1 MPRFKRYL
9 ILTIL
14 LSQYGYTK
22 IYLSQPGCYKY
33 RGIYTGFENG
43 ISSILISPETR
54 GRHVLKVKTSADPKI
69 FNNQIVEGRVYI
81 MQPDLEDNL
90 GVVNST
96 DLELLAPSTNIK
108 EKWAKVK
115 DEECSATKISKK

>member
-1 MPRFKRYL
+1 
-9 ILTIL
+9 
-14 LSQYGYTK
+14 
-22 IYLSQPGCYKY
+22 
-33 RGIYTGFENG
+33 
-43 ISSILISPETR
+43 
-54 GRHVLKVKTSADPKI
+54 VLKVKTSADPKI
-69 FNNQIVEGRVYI
+69 FNNQIVEGRVYL

-96 DLELLAPSTNIK
+96 NLELLAPNTNIK